1 MRPEVVDSYIQYEPQ
16 KIENWRAEWFYV
28 ENHAHALPEWVLGPP
43 KMTRDWFSSG
53 QNKEQEDELL
63 KKIALLKKEKVTSGS
78 VVLSWIV
85 RRIQPLQKRCSL
97 GFEYSGLKDPSRFSG
112 EKIKAE
118 KAMKLV
124 GVLLPS
130 PLRDTPRW

>member
-1 MRPEVVDSYIQYEPQ
+1 MVLCGEPCSCFPRTGT
-16 KIENWRAEWFYV
+16 RASQDD
-28 ENHAHALPEWVLGPP
+28 P
-43 KMTRDWFSSG
+43 DWFTSG

-63 KKIALLKKEKVTSGS
+63 KKIALLKKEKVTNRS

-97 GFEYSGLKDPSRFSG
+97 GFEYSGLNDPSKFSG
-112 EKIKAE
+112 EKIKVE

-124 GVLLPS
+124 GVLPPS
-130 PLRDTPRW
+130 PLRDTQRW